1 MAGPEATGGASAA
14 SNPKAARILDA
25 ATRVFTSEGYGTAS
39 MDRIAAEAGV
49 SKATVYAHFHSKERL
64 FATIVRQECQ
74 RQATTIINSEMR
86 SGAPLREALNH
97 IGLAF
102 LEFLVSPPA
111 LRTFRVVAAECA
123 RFPALGRAFY
133 RSGPEVTTRA
143 LADFLEQ
150 ARDRGQIEVDDAQA
164 AAEQL
169 LAMVRGHIHMRC
181 LLGVEDAPSRER
193 LRRQVEAAVAVFCRA
208 HSVEG

>member
-1 MAGPEATGGASAA
+1 MTGEQWSRGEPAST
-14 SNPKAARILDA
+14 NPKAARILDA
-25 ATRVFTSEGYGTAS
+25 ATGVFTSEGYGAAS
-39 MDRIAAEAGV
+39 MDRIASEAGV

-74 RQATTIINSEMR
+74 RQATTIISSEMR
-86 SGAPLREALNH
+86 NGAPLPEALNH

-111 LRTFRVVAAECA
+111 LRTFRVVAAESS

-133 RSGPEVTTRA
+133 QSGPEVTIRA
-143 LADFLEQ
+143 LADFLTR
-150 ARDRGQIEVDDAQA
+150 ARDRGDIELADPQA

-169 LAMVRGHIHMRC
+169 LAMIRGHIHLRC
-181 LLGVEDAPSRER
+181 LLGVEASPPREK
-193 LRRQVEAAVAVFCRA
+193 LQRQVAAAVAMFCRA
-208 HSVEG
+208 YSVT